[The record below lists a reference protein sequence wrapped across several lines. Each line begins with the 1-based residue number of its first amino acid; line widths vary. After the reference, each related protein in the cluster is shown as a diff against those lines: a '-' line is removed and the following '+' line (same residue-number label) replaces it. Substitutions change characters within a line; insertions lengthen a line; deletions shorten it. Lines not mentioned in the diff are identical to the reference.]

1 MPPTLNP
8 AVLKAVDRL
17 NYRATIGDVAA
28 QSGLKIALAEQG
40 VLALATETGA
50 TLQVTESGDVAYLF
64 SPSYRSILQNK
75 YWQIQLR
82 AWWDGI
88 SGAVMTVIRVAFG
101 ITLFIA
107 LGVMVLV
114 AIAVAMAA
122 TGSSDSDSDS
132 SGGGFGSLIGGGFG
146 SPGFW
151 FIDSGSW
158 LGWDNGRSSS
168 RSAPRDR
175 SRDKGS
181 FPEAIFSFVFGD
193 GNPNRNLEEHRWQL
207 IGTVIYNAKGA
218 VVAEQVMPYLDTL
231 GRDFDR
237 DCEQFMIPVLSRF
250 NGSPEVTPEGQIL
263 YRFPDLQK
271 TLGQVSRS
279 PASLRP
285 ANPTQDRSTQ
295 DSLEQDTDH
304 LEENLWHLSEAD
316 PSLVLWAGLLGMILL
331 FMGLFF
337 TGFLPKSIAAP
348 GILRTASIACTAY
361 ASFYLGFP
369 LVRWLLMWGKN
380 DAISARNRDRAAHAR
395 RLRTP
400 DETLTQKLTQA
411 QAFAVQT
418 RVDRETMIYTTDRE
432 MLDQEVEQRDRL
444 DAEWRK
450 TLEG

>member
-1 MPPTLNP
+1 MIPMPPTLNP
-8 AVLKAVDRL
+8 AVLKAIDRL

-28 QSGLKIALAEQG
+28 QSGLEIALAEQG

-64 SPSYRSILQNK
+64 SSSYRSILQNK
-75 YWQIQLR
+75 YWQVQLQ

-88 SGAVMTVIRVAFG
+88 SGTVMTVIRVAFG

-122 TGSSDSDSDS
+122 TGNSDSDSDS
-132 SGGGFGSLIGGGFG
+132 SGGSFGMPIGGGFW

-151 FIDSGSW
+151 FIDFGSW
-158 LGWDNGRSSS
+158 MGRGDR
-168 RSAPRDR
+168 RSAPDAPDR
-175 SRDKGS
+175 KKGS

-193 GNPNRNLEEHRWQL
+193 GNPNRNLEERRWQS
-207 IGTVIYNAKGA
+207 IGNVIYNAKGA

-231 GRDFDR
+231 DRDFDR
-237 DCEQFMIPVLSRF
+237 DYEQFMIPVLSRF
-250 NGSPEVTPEGQIL
+250 NGSPEVTPDGQIL
-263 YRFPDLQK
+263 YRFQDLQK
-271 TLGQVSRS
+271 TLGEVNRAQLKSAQVS
-279 PASLRP
+279 PEL
-285 ANPTQDRSTQ
+285 
-295 DSLEQDTDH
+295 DTDH
-304 LEENLWHLSEAD
+304 LEEKPWHLSEAD
-316 PSLVLWAGLLGMILL
+316 PSLVLWAGLLGVILL

-337 TGFLPKSIAAP
+337 TGVLPKSIAAP

-361 ASFYLGFP
+361 ASFYLGLP

-380 DAISARNRDRAAHAR
+380 DKISARNRDRAAHAR
-395 RLRTP
+395 TLRTP
-400 DETLTQKLTQA
+400 DEALTQKLIQA

-418 RVDRETMIYTTDRE
+418 RVDQETMVYTTDRD

-444 DAEWRK
+444 DAEWRRS
-450 TLEG
+450 LEG

>member
-1 MPPTLNP
+1 MPPTLDP

-75 YWQIQLR
+75 YWQIQLQ

-88 SGAVMTVIRVAFG
+88 SGTVMAVIRVAFG

-122 TGSSDSDSDS
+122 TGNSDSDSDS
-132 SGGGFGSLIGGGFG
+132 SGGGFGSSIGGGFG
-146 SPGFW
+146 SPSFW
-151 FIDSGSW
+151 FIDTGSW
-158 LGWDNGRSSS
+158 LGWDNGRST
-168 RSAPRDR
+168 PR
-175 SRDKGS
+175 RDKGS

-207 IGTVIYNAKGA
+207 IGNVIYNAKGA

-271 TLGQVSRS
+271 TLGEVSLT
-279 PASLRP
+279 PASLRS
-285 ANPTQDRSTQ
+285 ANPAQDVHTQ
-295 DSLEQDTDH
+295 DSPEQDTDH
-304 LEENLWHLSEAD
+304 LKENLWHLSEAD
-316 PSLVLWAGLLGMILL
+316 PSLVTWAALLGVILL
-331 FMGLFF
+331 VMGLFF

-380 DAISARNRDRAAHAR
+380 DAISARNRDRSAHAR

-400 DETLTQKLTQA
+400 DATLTQKLTQA

-418 RVDRETMIYTTDRE
+418 RVDRETMIYSTDRD

-444 DAEWRK
+444 DAEWRRK
-450 TLEG
+450 LEG

>member
-8 AVLKAVDRL
+8 AVLKAIDRL

-28 QSGLKIALAEQG
+28 QSGLEIALAEQG

-75 YWQIQLR
+75 YWQIQLQ
-82 AWWDGI
+82 AWWDSI
-88 SGAVMTVIRVAFG
+88 SGTVMTVVRVAFG

-122 TGSSDSDSDS
+122 TGNSDSDSDS
-132 SGGGFGSLIGGGFG
+132 NSSGGSFGMPSGGGFWSPSFWYIDFG
-146 SPGFW
+146 SW
-151 FIDSGSW
+151 M
-158 LGWDNGRSSS
+158 GWNAGP
-168 RSAPRDR
+168 SAPRR
-175 SRDKGS
+175 KTGS

-193 GNPNRNLEEHRWQL
+193 GNPNRNLEEHRWQS
-207 IGTVIYNAKGA
+207 IGNVIYNAKGA

-231 GRDFDR
+231 NSDFDR
-237 DCEQFMIPVLSRF
+237 DYERFMIPVLSRF

-271 TLGQVSRS
+271 TLGEVSS
-279 PASLRP
+279 TPASSDQASP
-285 ANPTQDRSTQ
+285 EEASPEEA
-295 DSLEQDTDH
+295 SLDADH
-304 LEENLWHLSEAD
+304 LEEKSWHLSEAD
-316 PSLVLWAGLLGMILL
+316 PSLVLWAGLLGVILL

-337 TGFLPKSIAAP
+337 TGILPKSIAAP

-361 ASFYLGFP
+361 ASFYLGLP

-380 DAISARNRDRAAHAR
+380 DKISARNRDRAAHAR
-395 RLRTP
+395 TLRTP

-411 QAFAVQT
+411 KAFAVQT
-418 RVDRETMIYTTDRE
+418 RVDQETMIYTTDRD

-444 DAEWRK
+444 DAEWRR

>member
-8 AVLKAVDRL
+8 AVLKAIDRL

-28 QSGLKIALAEQG
+28 QSGLEIALAEQG

-75 YWQIQLR
+75 YWQIQLQ

-88 SGAVMTVIRVAFG
+88 SGTVMTVVRVAFG

-122 TGSSDSDSDS
+122 TGNSDSDSDS
-132 SGGGFGSLIGGGFG
+132 NSSGGSFGMPSGGGFWSPSFWYIDFG
-146 SPGFW
+146 SW
-151 FIDSGSW
+151 M
-158 LGWDNGRSSS
+158 GWNDGP
-168 RSAPRDR
+168 SAPRR
-175 SRDKGS
+175 KTGS

-193 GNPNRNLEEHRWQL
+193 GNPNRNLEEHRWQS
-207 IGTVIYNAKGA
+207 IGNVIYNAKGA

-231 GRDFDR
+231 NSDFDR
-237 DCEQFMIPVLSRF
+237 DYERFMIPVLSRF

-271 TLGQVSRS
+271 TLGEVSS
-279 PASLRP
+279 TPASSDQASP
-285 ANPTQDRSTQ
+285 EEASPEEA
-295 DSLEQDTDH
+295 SLDADH
-304 LEENLWHLSEAD
+304 LEEKSWHLSEAD
-316 PSLVLWAGLLGMILL
+316 PSLVLWAGLLGVILL

-337 TGFLPKSIAAP
+337 TGILPKSIAAP

-361 ASFYLGFP
+361 ASFYLGLP

-380 DAISARNRDRAAHAR
+380 DKISARNRDRAAHAR
-395 RLRTP
+395 TLRTP

-411 QAFAVQT
+411 KAFAVQT
-418 RVDRETMIYTTDRE
+418 RVDQETMIYTTDRD

-444 DAEWRK
+444 DAEWRR